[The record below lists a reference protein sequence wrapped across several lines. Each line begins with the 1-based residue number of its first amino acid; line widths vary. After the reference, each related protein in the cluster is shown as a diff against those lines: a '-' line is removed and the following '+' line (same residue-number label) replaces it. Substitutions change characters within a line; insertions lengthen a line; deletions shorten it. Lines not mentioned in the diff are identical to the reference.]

1 MLKVSKAHFVLKGH
15 MKLQL
20 QLEILD
26 EVGNTR
32 GHIKT
37 LSEGGLY
44 GYFLQQHIVSILTPN
59 SLTIHELLKVRISS
73 ILVPFLYRPLKES
86 LVTSRC

>member
-26 EVGNTR
+26 EVGNAR

-37 LSEGGLY
+37 SSVGGLY
-44 GYFLQQHIVSILTPN
+44 GYFLQQHIVRN
-59 SLTIHELLKVRISS
+59 
-73 ILVPFLYRPLKES
+73 
-86 LVTSRC
+86 